1 MITGNRFL
9 RIVGFL
15 AIGGLLA
22 LLVASGACGGDDDD
36 EATPTEA
43 ATEEPT
49 GSETPDA
56 SEPVVV
62 QVGETFWHSGFMVTV
77 DQATYAATE
86 DDLGTVEWTVAIEAT
101 FENLGPDTGTFD
113 AEMVLL
119 AGGETWEDISRDSDI
134 PSVPGELRQDGTI
147 IFIVDDTFDFED
159 ASLQVGSADQNQAVV
174 PLGAGGGDLVALEP
188 EQPSVTG
195 QIALELITLDF
206 DGAELRADIPLTHG
220 EMDDGKL
227 HLTLDFSA
235 TSRKGGNW
243 SINVTDFALTFSDGT
258 SVPAFSGNNVSLPG
272 NDSGLTTGDLF
283 VGFEVDDPAAG
294 EYTLRFTPG
303 SWWIENGP
311 AEGEFSFTIE

>member
-1 MITGNRFL
+1 MTTRNGLL
-9 RIVGFL
+9 RNIGFL

-22 LLVASGACGGDDDD
+22 LLAVSGACGGDDED
-36 EATPTEA
+36 EASPTQV

-49 GSETPDA
+49 GSEAPDT

-77 DQATYAATE
+77 DQATYAGTE
-86 DDLGTVEWTVAIEAT
+86 DDLGAVEWTVAIEAR
-101 FENLGPDTGTFD
+101 FENLGPDTDTFD

-119 AGGETWEDISRDSDI
+119 AGGETWEDISPDSDI
-134 PSVPGELRQDGTI
+134 PSVPGELLQDGTI
-147 IFIVDDTFDFED
+147 IFIVDDTFDFDD
-159 ASLQVGSADQNQAVV
+159 ASLQVGSAEENQASV
-174 PLGAGGGDLVALEP
+174 PLGSGAGDLVALEP
-188 EQPSVTG
+188 EEPSVTG

-227 HLTLDFSA
+227 HLTLDFAA

-243 SINVTDFALTFSDGT
+243 SVNVTDFALTFPDGT
-258 SVPAFSGNNVSLPG
+258 SVPAYSGNNVSLPG
-272 NDSGLTTGDLF
+272 NTSGLTTGDLF

-294 EYTLRFTPG
+294 EYTLRLTPG

>member
-1 MITGNRFL
+1 MIVSNRL
-9 RIVGFL
+9 LNIVGFL

-22 LLVASGACGGDDDD
+22 MLVVSAACGGDDDD
-36 EATPTEA
+36 EATPTQS

-49 GSETPDA
+49 ASGTPEA

-77 DQATYAATE
+77 DQATYAGTE
-86 DDLGTVEWTVAIEAT
+86 DALGTVEWTVAIDAT
-101 FENLGPDTGTFD
+101 FENVGPDTDTFD

-119 AGGETWEDISRDSDI
+119 AGGESWDMSADSDI
-134 PSVPGELRQDGTI
+134 PSVPGELLQDGTI
-147 IFIVDDTFDFED
+147 VFDVDDAFDFED
-159 ASLQVGSADQNQAVV
+159 ASLQVGSADQNQASV

-188 EQPSVTG
+188 AEPSVTG

-206 DGAELRADIPLTHG
+206 DGAELRADIPLTHD

-235 TSRKGGNW
+235 TSRNSGNW
-243 SINVTDFALTFSDGT
+243 SVNVTDFALTLPDGT

-283 VGFEVDDPAAG
+283 VGFEVDDPAEGA
-294 EYTLRFTPG
+294 YTVRFTPG

-311 AEGEFSFTIE
+311 TEGEFSFTIE

>member
-1 MITGNRFL
+1 MIVSNRL
-9 RIVGFL
+9 LNIVGFL

-22 LLVASGACGGDDDD
+22 MLVVSAACGGDDDD
-36 EATPTEA
+36 EATPTQS

-49 GSETPDA
+49 ASGTPEA

-77 DQATYAATE
+77 DQATYAGTE
-86 DDLGTVEWTVAIEAT
+86 DALSSVEWTVAIDAT
-101 FENLGPDTGTFD
+101 FENVGPDTDTFD

-119 AGGETWEDISRDSDI
+119 AGGESWDMSADSDI
-134 PSVPGELRQDGTI
+134 PSVPGELLQDGTI
-147 IFIVDDTFDFED
+147 VFDVDDAFDFED
-159 ASLQVGSADQNQAVV
+159 ASLQVGSADQNQASV

-188 EQPSVTG
+188 AEPSVTG

-206 DGAELRADIPLTHG
+206 DGAELRADIPLTHD

-235 TSRKGGNW
+235 TSRNSGNW
-243 SINVTDFALTFSDGT
+243 SVNVTDFALTLPDGT

-283 VGFEVDDPAAG
+283 VGFEVDDPAEG
-294 EYTLRFTPG
+294 DYTVRFTPG

-311 AEGEFSFTIE
+311 TEGEFSFTIE